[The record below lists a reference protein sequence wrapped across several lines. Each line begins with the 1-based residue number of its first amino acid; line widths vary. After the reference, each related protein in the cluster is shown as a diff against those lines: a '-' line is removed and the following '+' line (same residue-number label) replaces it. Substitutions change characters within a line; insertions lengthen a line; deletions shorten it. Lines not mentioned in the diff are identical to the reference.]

1 MFVPRT
7 SLTTG
12 NHAAPEAYPWF
23 LDGYVPFCLVAA
35 SETRCSLARDV
46 VAALNSTGGIVARSA
61 ALGSLAFRTDR
72 APDAIILALDASA
85 IADAVELIRRVQ
97 SDGRTCFVLA
107 VGERLTP
114 EAVSTLRASGSFEYL
129 ADPRSAEAIA
139 SRIRSGLH
147 ALSATRCTDVREL
160 LNPRVMGLI
169 GNSPAF
175 LKQVSKLPTIAGCDA
190 GVLILGETGTGKEVC
205 AQAIHYLS
213 ARASKPWVAVNCG
226 AIPNDLVEDEL
237 FGHVKGAYTTAL
249 TERRGLV
256 REAEAGSLFLDDVD
270 ALAHAAQAKLLRF
283 LQEKEYRPVG
293 SNTVH
298 RANVRLIAASNHKL
312 ADMARQGTF
321 REDLFF
327 RLNVLTLHLPPL
339 RERRED
345 VALLAMHFLRQCAQH
360 WRRKVEGIS
369 SAALERMSNYAWPGN
384 VRELK
389 HVIERAV
396 LLTERPVLAAD
407 DIELNDH
414 SAPVPAGEPFQR
426 AKARAIEQFE
436 RTYIE
441 QLLIDHQGNIS
452 RAARAASKN
461 RRALW
466 QLIRKH
472 RIEAQRF
479 RTPTP

>member
-1 MFVPRT
+1 M
-7 SLTTG
+7 
-12 NHAAPEAYPWF
+12 AWF
-23 LDGYVPFCLVAA
+23 LGGRLPFCLIAA
-35 SETRCSLARDV
+35 SESRYSLARE
-46 VAALNSTGGIVARSA
+46 VAAVLRSTGGIVARSA
-61 ALGSLAFRTDR
+61 VLGSVAFRTDR
-72 APDAIILALDASA
+72 TPDAMVLALDAPA
-85 IADAVELIRRVQ
+85 LAEGAELIRRVQ
-97 SDGRTCFVLA
+97 SDAPACLVLA
-107 VGERLTP
+107 VGERLSP
-114 EAVSTLRASGSFEYL
+114 EAVLTLRASGSFDYL
-129 ADPRSAEAIA
+129 ASPCSAREIG
-139 SRIRSGLH
+139 SRLRSGLH
-147 ALSATRCTDVREL
+147 ARSDACCTDVREL
-160 LNPRVMGLI
+160 LNPRVQGLI

-237 FGHVKGAYTTAL
+237 FGHVRGAYTTAL

-256 REAEAGSLFLDDVD
+256 REAEGGSLFLDDVD
-270 ALAHAAQAKLLRF
+270 ALAHGAQAKLLRF

-298 RANVRLIAASNHKL
+298 RANVRLIAASNQRL

-345 VALLAMHFLRQCAQH
+345 VALLAMYFLRQCAQQ
-360 WRRKVEGIS
+360 WNRKVEGLS
-369 SAALERMSNYAWPGN
+369 SSALERLTGYAWPGN

-396 LLTERPVLAAD
+396 LLTQRPVLGAE
-407 DIELNDH
+407 DIEVSDQ
-414 SAPVPAGEPFQR
+414 SAPMPAGEPFQR
-426 AKARAIEQFE
+426 AKARAIEHFE

-472 RIEAQRF
+472 RIEARRF
-479 RTPTP
+479 RTPTT

>member
-1 MFVPRT
+1 MAW
-7 SLTTG
+7 SLG
-12 NHAAPEAYPWF
+12 
-23 LDGYVPFCLVAA
+23 GRMPFCLVAVSA
-35 SETRCSLARDV
+35 TRYGFAREV
-46 VAALNSTGGIVARSA
+46 VAALSSSGGIVARTA
-61 ALGSLAFRTDR
+61 VLGSLDFRADR
-72 APDAIILALDASA
+72 APDAIVLALDALA
-85 IADAVELIRRVQ
+85 IADGAELLRRVQ
-97 SDGRTCFVLA
+97 GDAPACFVLA
-107 VGERLTP
+107 SGESLSP
-114 EAVSTLRASGSFEYL
+114 EHESALRASGSFEFL
-129 ADPRSAEAIA
+129 TGACTATEIA
-139 SRIRSGLH
+139 SRVQS
-147 ALSATRCTDVREL
+147 ALRVLSTAHCIDVREL

-175 LKQVSKLPTIAGCDA
+175 LKQVSRLPTIAGCDA

-345 VALLAMHFLRQCAQH
+345 VALLAMHFLRQCAQQ
-360 WRRKVEGIS
+360 WNRKVEGIS
-369 SAALERMSNYAWPGN
+369 SAALERMLNYAWPGN

-396 LLTERPVLAAD
+396 LLTERPVLSAD
-407 DIELNDH
+407 DIDLGDQ
-414 SAPVPAGEPFQR
+414 SAPAPAGEPFQR

-441 QLLIDHQGNIS
+441 QLLLDHQGNIS

-479 RTPTP
+479 RTPTA